1 LVKIRTFSLPNLLSG
16 RTLVP
21 ELIQD
26 DCVPEKL
33 VAAVD
38 TYLQQD
44 NQALLDEFS
53 RLHQLIRCD
62 ADKQAAQ
69 AVVDVLQGHI

>member
-1 LVKIRTFSLPNLLSG
+1 MSSFIYPPSQ
-16 RTLVP
+16 
-21 ELIQD
+21 LIAGVD

-33 VAAVD
+33 VSAVD